1 MENKNTWW
9 SKLNVKNISKT
20 FGVVVFV
27 LVFVFTF
34 LVTSSE
40 LKQHWVIL
48 LSVFGG
54 VLALVIIAWVGL
66 VLLVKK
72 KKRDNDPN
80 QQKIEQAIKSV
91 QDTEQQP
98 PLI

>member
-9 SKLNVKNISKT
+9 SKLNVKNINTT
-20 FGVVVFV
+20 FGIVVFV

-48 LSVFGG
+48 ISVFGG
-54 VLALVIIAWVGL
+54 VLALIIIAWVVL
-66 VLLVKK
+66 ALLVTKK
-72 KKRDNDPN
+72 KKANDPN

-91 QDTEQQP
+91 QDSEQQP

>member
-66 VLLVKK
+66 VLIVKK